1 MENSK
6 AKSKMNAYVKAG
18 RYGFSVSDAC
28 GLASKYLA
36 VAICIVGTIG
46 FIGAVIAQI
55 SCLFIPGDHL
65 RMAAGL
71 WIGVATGIGM
81 AIHMKQ
87 CLDEAL
93 YLDEKGASKYMQKAY
108 AKRYIAVI
116 ILFIGVT
123 YFNLVN
129 ILTLIAGVMGL
140 KVAAYSQPI
149 MHKLFQKLKFKKIR
163 REIVG

>member
-55 SCLFIPGDHL
+55 EC
-65 RMAAGL
+65 
-71 WIGVATGIGM
+71 
-81 AIHMKQ
+81 
-87 CLDEAL
+87 
-93 YLDEKGASKYMQKAY
+93 
-108 AKRYIAVI
+108 
-116 ILFIGVT
+116 
-123 YFNLVN
+123 
-129 ILTLIAGVMGL
+129 L
-140 KVAAYSQPI
+140 KVDSLKRKVNKEKAA
-149 MHKLFQKLKFKKIR
+149 
-163 REIVG
+163 